1 LLEMPGRADRLISV
15 VARRTETVAT
25 GPSVVTAARCGRGLN
40 MWRRTM
46 EPEPTATPRQYA
58 ADDEER
64 FRLLLKNSPD
74 MVFRRTMDG
83 VYREVSAAGQAM
95 LGRPVEEIVGTSV
108 ESWVHPGDVEEFE
121 WAERDLLRDGRVAVC
136 LRLRHADRHW
146 VWTETTSWV
155 VRDPAGEPLEVHGFT
170 REAEGQRRRE
180 EALRLLQDQARSV
193 IESARDAFVAID
205 EDGLVIDWN
214 LGAERLFGFSHR
226 ETMGRPLTETIIPE
240 RYRGAHMAGL
250 QRVLAGG
257 EAHVLGRQIEFT
269 ALHHDGHEIPVELS
283 VWRLKSAKARCFN
296 AFIRDISERKQA
308 EAALAEARDRAIAA
322 SQAKS
327 QFVASMSHEIRTPIN
342 GVIGLS
348 DLLLGTELDAEQ
360 SRYTQGIRAAGTAL
374 LSLIN
379 GILDFSKLEAG
390 KFELDEVAFS
400 PQVLVEEVVS
410 LVAQTAQAE
419 GLELLSDCRPDLPAV
434 VLGDSGRLRQI
445 LLNLAS
451 NAVKFTETGEVLLR
465 AHPAPSRPPAEQ
477 APWLQFEVADTG
489 IGIAEADQGR
499 MFDAFSQADAST
511 TRRFGG
517 TGLGLAICRRLIEA
531 MGGAIDLTS
540 RPGQGSTFFFS
551 VPVRAPD
558 TSEPLPAPPHLAIL
572 RGLRVLVVDDN
583 DTNRLILDTQLRRW
597 HIQPTVVADGPQ
609 ALVALHEAAAA
620 GRPFTLALL
629 DMYMPDMD
637 GLELARR
644 ITTDQNF
651 ARVRLLLLTSG
662 TPPPAAELQAAG
674 IARSLPKPVHQS
686 QLLDSLIEL
695 TTQTWPVTTAAS
707 AAPVPST
714 SPTAHRGHLLLVED
728 NEFNQMV
735 AQGVLARLGYS
746 TDTAADGIQALR
758 MTEEHSYQAVLMDC
772 QMPRMDGYSATREL
786 RRRERDNGGHLPVIA
801 MTARALA
808 EDRERCQ
815 AAGMDDYV
823 SKPVAAE
830 ELEQA
835 LTRWVHPTHPQA
847 DHEDLRASIE
857 RRLNELRGP
866 GTPAEHE
873 LVDGLVDH
881 FLARAPEMTSAL
893 FHALDRHDAAEIADL
908 AHSLKGAAG
917 NMGAEGLAVCCQEL
931 EDHARAGDPASLA
944 DTAPRLQVEL
954 DRTCRTLET
963 LRSHP
968 PGHER
973 G

>member
-1 LLEMPGRADRLISV
+1 MHREPPTTPG
-15 VARRTETVAT
+15 
-25 GPSVVTAARCGRGLN
+25 
-40 MWRRTM
+40 
-46 EPEPTATPRQYA
+46 QYA

-74 MVFRRTMDG
+74 MVFRRTVEG
-83 VYREVSAAGQAM
+83 VYQEVSAAAEAL
-95 LGRPVEEIVGTSV
+95 LGRPVEKVVGTSV

-146 VWTETTSWV
+146 MWTETTSWV
-155 VRDPAGEPLEVHGFT
+155 VRDPAGEPLEVRGFI

-193 IESARDAFVAID
+193 IETARDAFVSID

-214 LGAERLFGFSHR
+214 LSAERLFGFSHR

-240 RYRGAHMAGL
+240 RYHAAHRAGL

-257 EAHVLGRQIEFT
+257 EAHVLGRQIELT
-269 ALHHDGHEIPVELS
+269 ALHHDGHEIPVELA

-308 EAALAEARDRAIAA
+308 EVALAEARDQAIAA
-322 SQAKS
+322 AQAKS
-327 QFVASMSHEIRTPIN
+327 QFVATMSHEIRTPMN

-348 DLLLGTELDAEQ
+348 DLLLGTELAAEQ
-360 SRYTQGIRAAGTAL
+360 RRYAEGIRAAGTAL

-379 GILDFSKLEAG
+379 DILDFSKLEAG
-390 KFELDEVAFS
+390 KLELDEVAFS

-410 LVAQTAQAE
+410 LVAQTGQAQ
-419 GLELLSDCRPDLPAV
+419 GLELLSDCHPDLPAM

-451 NAVKFTETGEVLLR
+451 NAVKFTESGEILLR
-465 AHPAPSRPPAEQ
+465 ACPAPSRPPAEQ

-489 IGIAEADQGR
+489 IGIAAADQGR

-517 TGLGLAICRRLIEA
+517 TGLGLAICRRLTEA
-531 MGGAIDLTS
+531 MGGSIGLSS

-551 VPVRAPD
+551 VPVRTPD
-558 TSEPLPAPPHLAIL
+558 TPEQPPAAPHPDIL

-597 HIQPTVVADGPQ
+597 RIQPTMVTGGPQ

-620 GRPFTLALL
+620 GRPFAVILL

-644 ITTDQNF
+644 ITTDHNL
-651 ARVRLLLLTSG
+651 ARAQLLLLTSG
-662 TPPPAAELQAAG
+662 SPPPAAELQAAG

-686 QLLDSLIEL
+686 QLLEALVEL
-695 TTQTWPVTTAAS
+695 ATRTPSVATAAP
-707 AAPVPST
+707 APMA
-714 SPTAHRGHLLLVED
+714 PTTPRPAHRGRLLLVED
-728 NEFNQMV
+728 NEINQMV
-735 AQGVLARLGYS
+735 AQGMLARLGYS
-746 TDTAADGIQALR
+746 TDTAADGVQALR
-758 MTEEHSYQAVLMDC
+758 MAEEHTYQAVLMDC

-786 RRRERDNGGHLPVIA
+786 RRRERDGGRHLPVIA
-801 MTARALA
+801 MTAGALA
-808 EDRERCQ
+808 EDRERCL

-823 SKPVAAE
+823 SKPVTAD
-830 ELEQA
+830 ELQQA
-835 LTRWVHPTHPQA
+835 LTRWVRPTRPQA
-847 DHEDLRASIE
+847 DNEDLLVSIE
-857 RRLNELRGP
+857 QRLNELRGV
-866 GTPAEHE
+866 GTPADNE
-873 LVDGLVDH
+873 LVDRLVDH
-881 FLARAPEMTSAL
+881 FLVRAPEMTSAL
-893 FHALDRHDAAEIADL
+893 FHALDRHDTQEIADQ

-917 NMGAEGLAVCCQEL
+917 NMGAEGLAARCQDL
-931 EDHARAGDPASLA
+931 EEHARAGNPASLA
-944 DTAPRLQVEL
+944 ETAPRLQDEL

-963 LRSHP
+963 LRSRP
-968 PGHER
+968 PGHEP

>member
-1 LLEMPGRADRLISV
+1 
-15 VARRTETVAT
+15 
-25 GPSVVTAARCGRGLN
+25 
-40 MWRRTM
+40 M

-58 ADDEER
+58 DDDEER

-74 MVFRRTMDG
+74 MVFRRTVEG
-83 VYREVSAAGQAM
+83 VYREVSAGAQAM
-95 LGRPVEEIVGTSV
+95 LGRPAEEIVGTPV
-108 ESWVHPGDVEEFE
+108 ESWVHPGDAEEFE

-136 LRLRHADRHW
+136 LRVRHADRHW
-146 VWTETTSWV
+146 VWTELTSWV
-155 VRDPAGEPLEVHGFT
+155 VRDPAGEPFEVRGFV

-193 IESARDAFVAID
+193 IETARDAFVSID

-214 LGAERLFGFSHR
+214 LSAERLFGFSHR
-226 ETMGRPLTETIIPE
+226 ETIGRPLTETIIPE
-240 RYRGAHMAGL
+240 RYHAAHLAGL

-269 ALHHDGHEIPVELS
+269 ALHHDGHEIPVEVA

-296 AFIRDISERKQA
+296 AFIRDISERKQT
-308 EAALAEARDRAIAA
+308 EAALAEARDHAIAA
-322 SQAKS
+322 SRAKS

-360 SRYTQGIRAAGTAL
+360 SRYTEGVRAAGTAL
-374 LSLIN
+374 LSLID

-390 KFELDEVAFS
+390 KLELQEVAFS
-400 PQVLVEEVVS
+400 PQVLMEEVVS

-419 GLELLSDCRPDLPAV
+419 GLELLCDCRPDLPAL
-434 VLGDSGRLRQI
+434 VLGDAGRLRQI
-445 LLNLAS
+445 LLNLTS
-451 NAVKFTETGEVLLR
+451 NAVKFTPSGEVLLR
-465 AHPAPSRPPAEQ
+465 ARPAPSRPPAEQ
-477 APWLQFEVADTG
+477 APWLRFEVADTG
-489 IGIAEADQGR
+489 IGIAAADQER

-517 TGLGLAICRRLIEA
+517 TGMGLAICRRLIEA
-531 MGGAIDLTS
+531 MGGSLDVTS

-558 TSEPLPAPPHLAIL
+558 TPEQPPAPPHPDIL
-572 RGLRVLVVDDN
+572 RGLRALVVDDN

-597 HIQPTVVADGPQ
+597 HIQPTMVADGPQ
-609 ALVALHEAAAA
+609 ALVALHEAEAA
-620 GRPFTLALL
+620 GRPFALALL

-662 TPPPAAELQAAG
+662 TPPPIAELQAAG
-674 IARSLPKPVHQS
+674 IARSLLKPVHQS
-686 QLLDSLIEL
+686 QLLDSLVEL
-695 TTQTWPVTTAAS
+695 TTRTWPVAT
-707 AAPVPST
+707 AAPVPT
-714 SPTAHRGHLLLVED
+714 TYPTAHRGHLLLVDD
-728 NEFNQMV
+728 NEINQMV
-735 AQGVLARLGYS
+735 AQGMLTRLGYS
-746 TDTAADGIQALR
+746 ADTAADGIQALR
-758 MTEEHSYQAVLMDC
+758 MIEEHSYQAVLMDC
-772 QMPRMDGYSATREL
+772 RMPRMDGYSATREL

-808 EDRERCQ
+808 EDRELCL

-823 SKPVAAE
+823 CEPVTAD

-835 LTRWVHPTHPQA
+835 LNHWVHPTPAQT
-847 DHEDLRASIE
+847 DNEDRRASIE
-857 RRLNELRGP
+857 QRLNELRGA

-873 LVDGLVDH
+873 LVDRLVDH

-917 NMGAEGLAVCCQEL
+917 NVGAEGLAVSCQEL
-931 EDHARAGDPASLA
+931 EEHARAGAPASLA
-944 DTAPRLQVEL
+944 DIAPRLQVEL

-968 PGHER
+968 PGHEP

>member
-1 LLEMPGRADRLISV
+1 
-15 VARRTETVAT
+15 
-25 GPSVVTAARCGRGLN
+25 
-40 MWRRTM
+40 M
-46 EPEPTATPRQYA
+46 EPESTATPRQYA

-83 VYREVSAAGQAM
+83 LYREVSAAGQAM
-95 LGRPVEEIVGTSV
+95 LGRPVEQIVGTSV

-240 RYRGAHMAGL
+240 RYRAAHMAAL

-308 EAALAEARDRAIAA
+308 EAALAEARDQAIAA

-327 QFVASMSHEIRTPIN
+327 HFVASMSHEIRTPIN

-379 GILDFSKLEAG
+379 GVLDFSKLEAG

-419 GLELLSDCRPDLPAV
+419 GLELLSDCSPDLPAV

-451 NAVKFTETGEVLLR
+451 NAVKFTESGEVLLR
-465 AHPAPSRPPAEQ
+465 AHPARSRPPAER

-531 MGGAIDLTS
+531 MGGSIGLTS
-540 RPGQGSTFFFS
+540 LPGQGSTFYFT

-558 TSEPLPAPPHLAIL
+558 TSEQPPAPLQPDTF

-597 HIQPTVVADGPQ
+597 HIEPTVVTCGPQ
-609 ALVALHEAAAA
+609 ALVALHEAEAA
-620 GRPFTLALL
+620 GRPFALALL
-629 DMYMPDMD
+629 DHYMPDMD
-637 GLELARR
+637 GMELARR

-662 TPPPAAELQAAG
+662 PPVPAVELEAAG

-686 QLLDSLIEL
+686 QLLDSLVEL
-695 TTQTWPVTTAAS
+695 TTQTWPVATPAS
-707 AAPVPST
+707 AAPAPIT
-714 SPTAHRGHLLLVED
+714 SSTAHRGHLLLVED
-728 NEFNQMV
+728 NQINQMV
-735 AQGVLARLGYS
+735 AQGMLTRLGYS
-746 TDTAADGIQALR
+746 TDTATDGVQALR

-772 QMPRMDGYSATREL
+772 QMPRMDGYSAAREL
-786 RRRERDNGGHLPVIA
+786 RSRERDNGGHLPVIA

-808 EDRERCQ
+808 EDWERCLD
-815 AAGMDDYV
+815 AGMDDYV
-823 SKPVAAE
+823 SKPVTAD
-830 ELEQA
+830 ELEEA
-835 LTRWVHPTHPQA
+835 LTRWVHPTHPA
-847 DHEDLRASIE
+847 DSEDLRVSIE
-857 RRLNELRGP
+857 QRLNELRGA
-866 GTPAEHE
+866 GAPAEHE

-893 FHALDRHDAAEIADL
+893 FHALDRHDAQEIADQ

-917 NMGAEGLAVCCQEL
+917 NLGAEGLAARCQEV
-931 EDHARAGDPASLA
+931 EEHARAGDPASLA
-944 DTAPRLQVEL
+944 DTAPRLQAEL

-963 LRSHP
+963 LRSRP